1 MVLFHERVDEIP
13 TDVAPEPDQDSPLL
27 APVTPGT
34 SWDSVHALSQT
45 PLRDPRDPIIAIRRT
60 ATIRAGTRM
69 VKLLSERQLSAY
81 LHGRRP
87 SGFCYRESDL
97 VRLRAAGD
105 LAVLLGDAM
114 PTDVRRNDVVF
125 GLRWRAVDAVDY
137 DIPFATDPRYAGLT
151 SISPHDRLGPAV
163 DGLKLGACDGS
174 VRVAP
179 PSRR

>member
-1 MVLFHERVDEIP
+1 VVLFHDRVDVDP
-13 TDVAPEPDQDSPLL
+13 HRRRSEPDQDSPLL

-45 PLRDPRDPIIAIRRT
+45 PLRDPRDPHQSPSGARPRSGP
-60 ATIRAGTRM
+60 ATRM
-69 VKLLSERQLSAY
+69 VKVLSDRQLSAY

-125 GLRWRAVDAVDY
+125 GLRWRAVDGVDY
-137 DIPFATDPRYAGLT
+137 DITVRAPIPATPG
-151 SISPHDRLGPAV
+151 
-163 DGLKLGACDGS
+163 
-174 VRVAP
+174 
-179 PSRR
+179 